1 MSNETY
7 TVREC
12 INGRFVTTTLNRTWG
27 RVRIPQRDYVT
38 YSLEDYNM
46 RRKAEVLKYNQ
57 NKVKDNSVTRVA
69 NFSRIA
75 KGNIFRN
82 RISLANCQKK
92 NPAYRSGVPGSKLL
106 FLNNSV
112 PLYDYGNPTRE
123 YLAD

>member
-12 INGRFVTTTLNRTWG
+12 INGRSVRTTLNRTWG
-27 RVRIPQRDYVT
+27 RVRIPERDYIT

-69 NFSRIA
+69 NYARIA
-75 KGNIFRN
+75 KSNKLRN
-82 RISLANCQKK
+82 RIPLENCQRKH
-92 NPAYRSGVPGSKLL
+92 PAYSSGVPGNKLL

-112 PLYDYGNPTRE
+112 PLYDYGNPTRN
-123 YLAD
+123 YFS